1 MWSYLENPFA
11 SLARRS
17 QKQFLLFTRDH
28 RDKLQQWQANP
39 YLAPLFIKLQ
49 TAYSA
54 FEQKYANLNAVT
66 GMYRTKTR
74 VFENLIQELSSR
86 KIKSWDVQVQVVY
99 ADDTP
104 EYAGIFPNRRSPF
117 QGTAYDLRISS
128 LMSLVNILGNYPL
141 LTNVQTDVQAFLA
154 QIQQARTEQ
163 QGLENNEQVLRSELV
178 DSINELA
185 SEMFYVYAMLIANYY
200 TQIEKVENFYELK
213 YLRSGS
219 QSSDNQGTN
228 YEAAPNNK
236 VNLYN
241 GELTIDS
248 YLVIKNT
255 GTVPIAVYT
264 SNDPNATM
272 PIDATIIQPNDTLN
286 GIYAEALTDGNGY
299 SGLIVVNND
308 SVNKAKFNV
317 LKE

>member
-11 SLARRS
+11 SLAKRS

-28 RDKLQQWQANP
+28 RDKLQQWQADP
-39 YLAPLFIKLQ
+39 DIAPLFQ
-49 TAYSA
+49 RVQNTYSN
-54 FEQKYANLNAVT
+54 FEQKYADLNAVT

-74 VFENLIQELSSR
+74 VFENLIQELSAR

-99 ADDTP
+99 SDETP
-104 EYAGIFPNRRSPF
+104 EYAGIFPNRRGPF
-117 QGTAYDLRISS
+117 QGAAYDLRINS

-141 LTNVQTDVQAFLA
+141 LTNVQTDVQTFLA

-178 DSINELA
+178 DNINKLA
-185 SEMFYVYAMLIANYY
+185 SEMYFVYAMLMAKYY
-200 TQIEKVENFYELK
+200 IQIERVENFYELK

-219 QSSDNQGTN
+219 QSSDNQGIN
-228 YEAAPNNK
+228 YEAAPNNR
-236 VNLYN
+236 VNLYKD
-241 GELTIDS
+241 ELTVDS

-255 GTVPIAVYT
+255 GVVPITVYT
-264 SNDPNATM
+264 SNDPNAAM
-272 PIDATIIQPNDTLN
+272 PIDAIIIQPNDTLN

-308 SVNKAKFNV
+308 GINKAKFNV

>member
-11 SLARRS
+11 SLAKRS

-28 RDKLQQWQANP
+28 RDKLQQWQTDP
-39 YLAPLFIKLQ
+39 DIAPLFQRVQ

-54 FEQKYANLNAVT
+54 FEQKYADLNAIT

-74 VFENLIQELSSR
+74 IFENLIQELSTK
-86 KIKSWDVQVQVVY
+86 KIKTWDIQVQVVY

-104 EYAGIFPNRRSPF
+104 EYTGIFPNRRGPF
-117 QGTAYDLRISS
+117 QGTAYDLRINS
-128 LMSLVNILGNYPL
+128 LMSLVNILSNYPL
-141 LTNVQTDVQAFLA
+141 LANVQTDVQTFLA

-163 QGLENNEQVLRSELV
+163 QGLENNEQVLRSELSDV
-178 DSINELA
+178 ISKLA
-185 SEMFYVYAMLIANYY
+185 SEMFYVYAMLLAKYY
-200 TQIEKVENFYELK
+200 MQIEKVENFYELK
-213 YLRSGS
+213 YLRSGT

-241 GELTIDS
+241 GELTDNS

-255 GTVPIAVYT
+255 GNVPITVYT
-264 SNDPNATM
+264 SNDPNAAT
-272 PIDATIIQPNDTLN
+272 PIDATVISPNDTLN

-317 LKE
+317 LRE